1 MTIIST
7 VRNVNASTDKVWNI
21 VSDVDRD
28 PEFWH
33 GTKSINNIKKEGNT
47 IERETTIAFKKSKC
61 REIIR
66 LEDKKRVEIQI
77 IDGPIV
83 GKKTIDLQSIEKD
96 KTKLTVKWDIHMK
109 GLMSPFTFFIKNHIL
124 KGTEEAIS
132 RIEEK
137 TKVFDHL

>member
-7 VRNVNASTDKVWNI
+7 VRNVNASTDKAWNI
-21 VSDVDRD
+21 VSNADRD
-28 PEFWH
+28 PEIWH
-33 GTKSINNIKKEGNT
+33 GTKSVNNIKKEGNL
-47 IERETTIAFKKSKC
+47 IERETTIAFKNSRC
-61 REIIR
+61 REIIN
-66 LEDKKRVEIQI
+66 LEDMKRVEIQI

-83 GKKTIDLQSIEKD
+83 GKKTIDLQSIEID

-109 GLMSPFTFFIKNHIL
+109 GFMAPFTFFIKKHIL

-137 TKVFDHL
+137 TKSI